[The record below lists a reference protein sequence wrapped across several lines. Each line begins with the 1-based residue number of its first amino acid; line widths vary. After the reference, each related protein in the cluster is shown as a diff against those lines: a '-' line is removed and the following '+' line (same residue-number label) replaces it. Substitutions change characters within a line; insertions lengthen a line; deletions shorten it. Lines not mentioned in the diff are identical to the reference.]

1 MPDLASAFA
10 AASIGAM
17 LFFSAA
23 VAPTVFQALPAE
35 QAGAFLRALFPRYF
49 LINGIAGV
57 VAAAL
62 AFRPLPG
69 ALLLIGGAALIA
81 LRFAVVPAI
90 NKAPRRNARGRRL
103 GAAGLRPLAS
113 PVGRRQCRGDGAVRR
128 RRLASAGPGGVRR
141 HSIRRSR
148 SARGASCFRPVMI
161 PNAASPV
168 TRRYHHGGDHE
179 QPQDLSRLDHRRAC
193 RAGPAGAGV
202 RVQSL
207 QCRHHRQGDCLRQAG
222 DRPCLCAMVPAMPR
236 AGGDP

>member
-90 NKAPRRNARGRRL
+90 NKARDAML
-103 GAAGLRPLAS
+103 AG
-113 PVGRRQCRGDGAVRR
+113 D
-128 RRLASAGPGGVRR
+128 ASA
-141 HSIRRSR
+141 
-148 SARGASCFRPVMI
+148 RPVFARWHRLSVVV
-161 PNAASPV
+161 NVAAMALFAV
-168 TRRYHHGGDHE
+168 AAW
-179 QPQDLSRLDHRRAC
+179 LLLARA
-193 RAGPAGAGV
+193 A
-202 RVQSL
+202 
-207 QCRHHRQGDCLRQAG
+207 
-222 DRPCLCAMVPAMPR
+222 
-236 AGGDP
+236 